1 MGGKVSDI
9 VGGGSDFISNV
20 ISGSISA
27 SLRSLSPI
35 NALLPKPPKVKLPQK
50 QTMPV
55 PDQDEVIAARRRA
68 LAMQMAR
75 GGRASTILTHNSEKL
90 G

>member
-27 SLRSLSPI
+27 SLSPI